1 MNDKINE
8 IAIKLKNSWD
18 SMDIEV
24 LNEVQALVGELA
36 KAGLDKGRDY
46 SSSGIKLYSDNL
58 GFMFYA
64 YSEIN
69 GTYRTPH
76 NHGNGW
82 VIYTVVEGAVE
93 MGTYINWEKT
103 NGQSQLILKDRK
115 ILESGD
121 ARIYYPGEI
130 HDTKCLS
137 KDALILRLT
146 SCDLKVED
154 IAGRM
159 KRFNSLKDA

>member
-18 SMDIEV
+18 SMDLGTLSEV
-24 LNEVQALVGELA
+24 EKLVGELA
-36 KAGLDKGRDY
+36 KGGLDGSRDY
-46 SSSGIKLYSDNL
+46 SLKGIELYSDDL
-58 GFMFYA
+58 SFILYA

-69 GTYRTPH
+69 GTYRIPH

-82 VIYTVVEGAVE
+82 VIYAVVEGAVE
-93 MGTYINWEKT
+93 MGTYINWEKP
-103 NGQSQLILKDRK
+103 NGHSQLILKDRK
-115 ILESGD
+115 ILGSGD

-130 HDTKCLS
+130 HDTRCLS

-154 IAGRM
+154 AEGRM
-159 KRFNSLKDA
+159 KRFNLKDA